1 MSRKYRSILASILTA
16 AIVLGSATAVNAAQ
30 GSGQGNGSLDIV
42 KYPDVFQV
50 VLPTNVGSRFNYI
63 LDPTGILAT
72 NGADKYASSSFAPGK
87 TMYFRHEPVAGS
99 DIANYDDISEP
110 VTAYN
115 KSNIDVEIRIQAKL
129 DTPKG
134 ITLASASVAGDT
146 STDPKM
152 YLALTEGTKPTEKAI
167 TAQGIVA
174 TASIP
179 SAKAHYETI
188 YDSRSATY
196 KNVLNASASNASE
209 EQYGTYFKSYSFML
223 TGDCNPGGD
232 WASLKDGL
240 PAVSLVWAIEMKEGA
255 AVGMPGITDGPD
267 GPDVP
272 PVPGAPTITIS
283 DDGTIWIDGLTKTQ
297 NYGKMVTLTYNGQ
310 TTQNLDSDPSIGW
323 VGTGSTWT
331 SDNGGKLGIRLSESW
346 LNTVKG
352 KFVIATVRL
361 KDGTMITGS
370 HQF

>member
-1 MSRKYRSILASILTA
+1 MSRKYRSVLASILTA
-16 AIVLGSATAVNAAQ
+16 AIILGSATAVNAAQ

-63 LDPTGILAT
+63 LDPTGILFT

-87 TMYFRHEPVAGS
+87 TMYFRHEPASGS
-99 DIANYDDISEP
+99 DIAIYNEISEP

-115 KSNIDVEIRIQAKL
+115 KSNIDVEIRVQAKL

-134 ITLASASVAGDT
+134 IMLASASVAGDT

-152 YLALTEGTKPTEKAI
+152 YLALTKGSKDTEKAI
-167 TAQGIVA
+167 TEQGIVA

-179 SAKAHYETI
+179 SAKVHYKTI

-209 EQYGTYFKSYSFML
+209 EQYGTYFASYSFML

-232 WASLKDGL
+232 WAGLKDGL
-240 PAVSLVWAIEMKEGA
+240 PAVSLVWAIDMKEGA
-255 AVGMPGITDGPD
+255 AVGMPGISD
-267 GPDVP
+267 GPDVTP
-272 PVPGAPTITIS
+272 MPGAPTITWS
-283 DDGTIWIDGLTKTQ
+283 DDGTIWLDELTGTQ
-297 NYGKMVTLTYNGQ
+297 NYGDMVTLTYGGQ
-310 TTQNLDSDPSIGW
+310 TTQNLDSDLSIKW
-323 VGTGSTWT
+323 VGNGSTWT
-331 SDNGGKLGIRLSESW
+331 NANGGRLGIRLPETW

-361 KDGTMITGS
+361 TDGTMITGG

>member
-1 MSRKYRSILASILTA
+1 MSRKYRSVLASILTA
-16 AIVLGSATAVNAAQ
+16 AIILGSAIAVNAAQ

-50 VLPTNVGSRFNYI
+50 VLPTNVGGRFNYI

-72 NGADKYASSSFAPGK
+72 NGSDKYASSSFVAGK
-87 TMYFRHEPVAGS
+87 TMYFRHEPAAGS
-99 DIANYDDISEP
+99 DIATYNDISEP
-110 VTAYN
+110 VTVYN

-129 DTPKG
+129 NTPQG

-152 YLALTEGTKPTEKAI
+152 YLALTTGTKSTEKAI
-167 TAQGIVA
+167 TVQGIVA

-179 SAKAHYETI
+179 SAKAHYKTI
-188 YDSRSATY
+188 YDSRSAAY

-209 EQYGTYFKSYSFML
+209 EQYGTYFESYSFML

-232 WASLKDGL
+232 WAGLKDGL
-240 PAVSLVWAIEMKEGA
+240 PAVSLVWAIDMKEGA
-255 AVGMPGITDGPD
+255 AVGMPGIAD
-267 GPDVP
+267 GPDVTP
-272 PVPGAPTITIS
+272 MPGAPTITWS
-283 DDGTIWIDGLTKTQ
+283 DDGTIWLDELTGTQ
-297 NYGKMVTLTYNGQ
+297 NYGRMVTLTYGGQ
-310 TTQNLDSDPSIGW
+310 TTQNLHSDGGIKW

-331 SDNGGKLGIRLSESW
+331 SANGGKLGIKLSETW
-346 LNTVKG
+346 LNTVRG

-361 KDGTMITGS
+361 TDGTMITGS

>member
-16 AIVLGSATAVNAAQ
+16 AIILGSTTAVNAAQ

-87 TMYFRHEPVAGS
+87 TMYFRHEPAAGS

-129 DTPKG
+129 NTPKG

-167 TAQGIVA
+167 TVQGIEA

-223 TGDCNPGGD
+223 TGDCNPSGD

-240 PAVSLVWAIEMKEGA
+240 PAVSLVWTIDMKEGA
-255 AVGMPGITDGPD
+255 AVGMPDISDGSN
-267 GPDVP
+267 VP

-283 DDGTIWIDGLTKTQ
+283 DDGIIWIEGLTGTQ
-297 NYGKMVTLTYNGQ
+297 NYGNMVTLTYGGQ
-310 TTQNLDSDPSIGW
+310 TTQNLNSDPGIGW
-323 VGTGSTWT
+323 EGPGNTWT
-331 SDNGGKLGIRLSESW
+331 SANGGRLGIKLGTTW
-346 LNTVKG
+346 MNTVKG

-361 KDGTMITGS
+361 TDGTMITGS

>member
-16 AIVLGSATAVNAAQ
+16 AIILGSATAVNAAQ

-50 VLPTNVGSRFNYI
+50 VLPTNVGGRFNYI

-72 NGADKYASSSFAPGK
+72 NGADKYASSSFVAGK
-87 TMYFRHEPVAGS
+87 TMYFRHEPAAGS
-99 DIANYDDISEP
+99 DIATYNDISEP
-110 VTAYN
+110 VTVYN

-129 DTPKG
+129 NTPQG

-152 YLALTEGTKPTEKAI
+152 YLALTTGTKSTEKAI
-167 TAQGIVA
+167 TVQGIVA

-179 SAKAHYETI
+179 SAKAHYKTI
-188 YDSRSATY
+188 YDSRSAAY

-209 EQYGTYFKSYSFML
+209 EQYGTYFESYSFML

-232 WASLKDGL
+232 WAGLKDGL
-240 PAVSLVWAIEMKEGA
+240 PAVSLVWAIDMKEGA
-255 AVGMPGITDGPD
+255 AVGMPGIAD
-267 GPDVP
+267 GPDVTP
-272 PVPGAPTITIS
+272 MPGAPTITWS
-283 DDGTIWIDGLTKTQ
+283 DDGTIWLDELTGTQ
-297 NYGKMVTLTYNGQ
+297 NYGRMVTLTYGGQ
-310 TTQNLDSDPSIGW
+310 TTQNLHSDGGIKW

-331 SDNGGKLGIRLSESW
+331 SANGGKLGIKLSETW
-346 LNTVKG
+346 LNTVRG

-361 KDGTMITGS
+361 TDGTMITGS

>member
-1 MSRKYRSILASILTA
+1 MSRKYRSVLASILTA
-16 AIVLGSATAVNAAQ
+16 AIILGSAIAVNAAQ

-50 VLPTNVGSRFNYI
+50 VLPTNVGGRFNYI

-72 NGADKYASSSFAPGK
+72 NGSDKYASSSFVAGK
-87 TMYFRHEPVAGS
+87 TMYFRHEPAAGS
-99 DIANYDDISEP
+99 DIATYNDISEP
-110 VTAYN
+110 VTVYN

-129 DTPKG
+129 NTPQG

-152 YLALTEGTKPTEKAI
+152 YLALTTGTKSTEKAI
-167 TAQGIVA
+167 TVQGIVA

-179 SAKAHYETI
+179 SAKAHYKTI
-188 YDSRSATY
+188 YDSRSAAY

-209 EQYGTYFKSYSFML
+209 EQYGTYFESYSFML

-232 WASLKDGL
+232 WAGLKDGL
-240 PAVSLVWAIEMKEGA
+240 PAVSLVWAIDMKEGA
-255 AVGMPGITDGPD
+255 AVGMPGIAD
-267 GPDVP
+267 GPDVTP
-272 PVPGAPTITIS
+272 MPGAPTITWS
-283 DDGTIWIDGLTKTQ
+283 DDGTIWLDELTGTQ
-297 NYGKMVTLTYNGQ
+297 NYGRMVTLTYGGQ
-310 TTQNLDSDPSIGW
+310 TTQNLHSDGGIKW

-331 SDNGGKLGIRLSESW
+331 SANGGKLGIKLSETW

-361 KDGTMITGS
+361 TDGTMITGS

>member
-50 VLPTNVGSRFNYI
+50 VLPTNVGGRFNYI

-72 NGADKYASSSFAPGK
+72 NGADKYASSSFVAGK
-87 TMYFRHEPVAGS
+87 TMYFRHEPAAGS
-99 DIANYDDISEP
+99 DIAIYDNISDP

-129 DTPKG
+129 NTPKG

-146 STDPKM
+146 STVPKM
-152 YLALTEGTKPTEKAI
+152 YLALTEGTKPIAI

-179 SAKAHYETI
+179 SAKDHYETI

-223 TGDCNPGGD
+223 TGDCNPSGD
-232 WASLKDGL
+232 WAGLKDGL
-240 PAVSLVWAIEMKEGA
+240 PAVSLVWAIDMKEGA
-255 AVGMPGITDGPD
+255 AVGMPGISDGAD

-272 PVPGAPTITIS
+272 PVPGAPTVTIS
-283 DDGTIWIDGLTKTQ
+283 DDGIIWIEGLTGTQ
-297 NYGKMVTLTYNGQ
+297 NYGNMVTLTYGGQ
-310 TTQNLDSDPSIGW
+310 TTQNLDSDLGIDW
-323 VGTGSTWT
+323 VGTGTDWT
-331 SDNGGKLGIRLSESW
+331 SANGGKLGIKLGTTW
-346 LNTVKG
+346 MNTVKG
-352 KFVIATVRL
+352 KLVIATVRL
-361 KDGTMITGS
+361 TDGTMITGS